1 MGGFTVRALA
11 LSAAAVSFGVLAVY
25 LASVVLEEDADPNA
39 RAGLVAASLAVA
51 GAFALVAALLGAGG
65 VSMVLLTAASTTLIV
80 WGVLGLLTIGIPL
93 LVGGVLAAMAARR
106 AAEAAPPDAVRTSIA
121 AAVGVSVALGVAFA
135 LT

>member
-11 LSAAAVSFGVLAVY
+11 LSASAISFGVLAVY

-39 RAGLVAASLAVA
+39 RAGLVAGSLAVA
-51 GAFALVAALLGAGG
+51 GAFAVAAALLGEGG
-65 VSMVLLTAASTTLIV
+65 VSMVLLTAASTMLIV

-93 LVGGVLAAMAARR
+93 LVGGALAAMAARE
-106 AAEAAPPDAVRTSIA
+106 AAEAAPTDAFRTSIA
-121 AAVGVSVALGVAFA
+121 AAVGVALALGVAFA

>member
-93 LVGGVLAAMAARR
+93 LVGGVLAAMAAR
-106 AAEAAPPDAVRTSIA
+106 EAAPPDAFRTSIA

>member
-1 MGGFTVRALA
+1 MDGFTVRALA

-25 LASVVLEEDADPNA
+25 LASVVLEEDAEPNG

-65 VSMVLLTAASTTLIV
+65 VSMVLLTAASTVLIV
-80 WGVLGLLTIGIPL
+80 WGVLGLLTIGFPL
-93 LVGGVLAAMAARR
+93 LVGGVLAAMAARK
-106 AAEAAPPDAVRTSIA
+106 AAEAAPPDAFRTSIA
-121 AAVGVSVALGVAFA
+121 AAVGVGIALGVAFA